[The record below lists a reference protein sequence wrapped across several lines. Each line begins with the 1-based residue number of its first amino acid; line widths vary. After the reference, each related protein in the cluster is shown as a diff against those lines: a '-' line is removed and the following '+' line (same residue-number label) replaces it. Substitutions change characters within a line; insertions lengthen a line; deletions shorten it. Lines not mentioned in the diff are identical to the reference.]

1 MKPNIDQCIKC
12 SICNAYCPVLKA
24 TGLFPG
30 PKLAGPDAERFRL
43 QRKAIPSEWLEYCDY
58 CKICERVCPQNVPI
72 PDLHIK
78 SRLAWK
84 KTRKPPLRDWLL
96 GHAYLLQK
104 LGSWATPISNW
115 VFGWGFFRWLL
126 DRGLGIARGTPMP
139 AYRRRTFAKKFQSRP
154 RGKGHPIAYF
164 HGCYTNYIDP
174 DLGLTAVEVLEK
186 NGFQVHLPRQ
196 ECCGL
201 PLISNGFFTLAS
213 GLGKK
218 NLESLRKTIEDGSE
232 VVFTSPSCGM
242 TLKEEYETL
251 LNLPGASLL
260 KDYVFEICQFL
271 LQVYEEGKLNTRF
284 QEVRETFYYHVPCHL
299 RALKIGLPALEL
311 LSLVPGLRVVELPEG
326 CCGLAGSYG
335 YKREKYAIAREVGE
349 DLFQAIR
356 ESKARTVIS
365 DCEACRMQIGHHTG
379 VKTLHTI
386 EVLRRAYG
394 A

>member
-12 SICNAYCPVLKA
+12 SICNAYCPVLKV

-84 KTRKPPLRDWLL
+84 KTRRPPLRDWLL

-104 LGSWATPISNW
+104 LGSWAAPISNW
-115 VFGWGFFRWLL
+115 TAGWGFSRWLL
-126 DRGLGIARGTPMP
+126 DRGLGIDRRTPMP
-139 AYRRRTFAKKFQSRP
+139 SYRRKTFAQWFQSRP
-154 RGKGHPIAYF
+154 PGKGKPLAYF
-164 HGCYTNYIDP
+164 HGCYTNYIQP
-174 DLGLTAVEVLEK
+174 DLGRTLVEVLER
-186 NGFQVHLPRQ
+186 NGFQVRVPPQ

-201 PLISNGFFTLAS
+201 PLISNGFFDLAS
-213 GLGKK
+213 RLGEK
-218 NLESLRKTIEDGSE
+218 NIKPLRKTIEDGTE
-232 VVFTSPSCGM
+232 VVFSSPSCGM
-242 TLKEEYETL
+242 TLKEEYETV

-260 KDYVFEICQFL
+260 KDHVFEICQFL
-271 LQVYEEGKLNTRF
+271 LQLYEEGKLDTRF
-284 QEVRETFYYHVPCHL
+284 QEIKETYYYHAPCHL

-311 LSLVPGLRVVELPEG
+311 LSLIPGLKVIELPEG

-349 DLFQAIR
+349 ELFQSIR

-365 DCEACRMQIGHHTG
+365 DCEACRMQIGYHTG
-379 VKTLHTI
+379 VKTLHPVQ
-386 EVLRRAYG
+386 VLGRAYG